1 MRAYYKNEGNSKY
14 LVYDVFFNN
23 DGVNFISPGSQQRL
37 GMALLLPY
45 KVMKLNSDGSFASDS
60 VRNLSYTAYEKRSGR
75 NSLLSESPSD
85 FIIDPDNSTQMID
98 MLRSNQQDFGHTTF
112 YLSFGVRPGR
122 SFNYDANEYFHSNR
136 NNPDLRRA
144 VEDQRGIYSGWNY
157 GIGIQVD
164 PNHPEGANRAYHMH
178 LEVKLRDNVT
188 NAELENAWSYANTAA
203 MGGVSKSAYT
213 VLSGRILPEDSALPS
228 IENQPPVKPAINSD
242 LVGKATTT
250 TVIDVS
256 TDPNTKVE
264 IFDKNGNKIGT
275 GTTGSNGHAYITP
288 TRPIPEGNVTAKAT
302 DNALHPNSSVSIPVQ
317 ATTLIPVMKPVINT
331 NVAGKAFSTPVIDIT
346 STSNT
351 RVELLDKNN
360 NVIGRGITSS
370 NGHVNIT
377 PDHYLFEGNITAK
390 AYDQTDET
398 NNATSDPR
406 HVTDTTPPR
415 KPVINTNLVNKVGT
429 RTPIDVSTDV
439 LTRVEIFDENG
450 KSYGVVLTGMD
461 GHGIITPREP
471 LPLGKIYA
479 RATDGAET
487 PNSIDSDHVP
497 VTDTIPPTVP
507 TVDTDLTGKAT
518 TLTPITVT
526 TDPNTNVQL
535 LDKNGQIIG
544 TGTTDSSGRVNI
556 TPTRPIPEGNVTAKA
571 IDNAEHTNSSTSDPV
586 KATDTTPPTKP
597 RVTTPLGGKATT
609 LTPVEVITD
618 PNTRVQLLDKD
629 GRVIGSGTT
638 GANGRVTITPTRPI
652 PEGNVTAKAI
662 DNAEHPNSSTSDP
675 VKATDTTPPTK
686 PRVTTPLGGKAT
698 TLTPVEVITDPNTNV
713 QLLDKNGNVIGSGTT
728 GANGRVTITPT
739 RPIPEG
745 NVTAKAIDNA
755 EHPNSSMSDPVKAT
769 DTTPPR
775 EPVVTNDLTG
785 KATTKT
791 PITVTTDPNTRVELL
806 DKDNHVI
813 GSGTTD
819 SNGRVTITPTVPIP
833 EGNVRAKAT
842 DNAEHPNSSLSQ
854 PKKATDTT
862 PPGSPIVN
870 TDLTGK
876 ATTRTPV
883 DVSADP
889 NTRIELL
896 DKDNHVIGT
905 GTTGANGHVIITP
918 TQPIPEGNVTAKAYD
933 NAEHP
938 NVSTSE
944 PKKATDTTP
953 PTEPVVTNDLTGK
966 ATTKTPITVTTDPNT
981 HVDLLDKDNHVIG
994 SGTTDS
1000 NGRVTITP
1008 TVPIPEGNV
1017 RAKATDNAEHP
1028 NSSTS
1033 QPKKATDTTPPGS
1046 PIVNT
1051 DLTGKATTRTP
1062 VDVSSDPNT
1071 RIELLDKDNHVIGT
1085 GTTGANGH
1093 VIITP
1098 TQPIAEGN
1106 VTAKAYD
1113 NAEHPNVST
1122 SAPKKATDTTPP
1134 TEPIVTNDLT
1144 GKATTKTPITVTTDP
1159 NTHVDLLDKDNHVIG
1174 SGTTDSNG
1182 RVTITPTVP
1191 IPEGNVRAKAT
1202 DNAEHPNSSTSQ
1214 PKKATDTTPP
1224 GSPIVNTDLTGKATT
1239 RTPVDVS
1246 SDPNTRIELLDKD
1259 NHVIGT
1265 GTTGANG
1272 HVIITPTQ
1280 PIPEGNVTAK
1290 AYDNAEH
1297 PNVSTSA
1304 PKKAT
1309 DTTPPTEPIVTNDLT
1324 GKATTK
1330 TPITVTTDPNTHVD
1344 LLDKDDN
1351 IIGSGTTD
1359 STGRVT
1365 ITPTVPIPEGN
1376 VRAKATDN
1384 AEHPNSS
1391 TSQPKKATD
1400 TTPPGSPI
1408 VNTDLTG
1415 KATTRTPVDVSSDP
1429 NTRIELL
1436 DKDNHVI
1443 GTGTTGAN
1451 GHVIITPTQPIPEGN
1466 VTAKAYDN
1474 AEHPNVS
1481 TSAPKKATDTTPPTE
1496 PVVTNDLTGKAT
1508 TTDPVEV
1515 TTDPNTKVELLDKDG
1530 NVIGTGTTDN
1540 TGHVTITPTK
1550 PIPEGNVTAKA
1561 TDNAEHPNSST
1572 SQPKKAT
1579 DVTPPVKPSVV
1590 GTLDG
1595 KVGTKD
1601 PVEVVTDPNTKVEL
1615 LDKDGN
1621 VIGSGTTDS
1630 TGHAIITP
1638 TVPIPEGNVTVKATD
1653 NAEHPNSST
1662 SDPVKATDTT
1672 PPTALVVT
1680 SYLTGKATTIDPVE
1694 VTTDPNT
1701 KVELLDKDGNV
1712 IGSGTTDN
1720 TGHVTITPTKP
1731 IPEGNVSAKAYDN
1744 AEHPNVST
1752 SAPKKATDTTPPTK
1766 PIPEGNVTAKAYD
1779 NAEHPNSST
1788 SDPVKATDTTP
1799 PTVPTLDTDLSGK
1812 AGTQTPITVTTDPN
1826 THVDLLDK
1834 DGNIIGSGTTDETGH
1849 VTITPTKPIPE
1860 GNVTAKATDNAE
1872 HPNSSTSQ
1880 PKKATD
1886 VTPPVKPSVV
1896 GTLDGKAGTK
1906 DPVEVVTDPNT
1917 KVELLDKD
1925 GNVIGSGTTDS
1936 TGHATITPTV
1946 PIPEGNVTVK
1956 ATDNAEHPN
1965 SSTSDPVKATDT
1977 TPPTTPT
1984 LDTDLGGKAGTQ
1996 TPITVTT
2003 DPNTHV
2009 DLLDKDGNIIGSGT
2023 TDNTGHVTITPTK
2036 PIPEGNVT
2044 AKATDNAEHPNSSTS
2059 QPKKA
2064 TDTTPPTAPVVTSDS
2079 TGKATTTDPVE
2090 VTTDPNTKVELLDKD
2105 GNVIGSGTTD
2115 NTGHV
2120 TITPTKPI
2128 PEGNVTAKAY
2138 DNAEHPNVS
2147 TSAPKKATD
2156 TTPPT
2161 EPIVTNDLT
2170 DKATTKTPI
2179 TVTTDPNTHVD
2190 LLDKDD
2196 NIIGSG
2202 TTDSTGRVT
2211 ITPTV
2216 PIPEGNVRAKA
2227 TDNAE
2232 HPNSSTSQPK
2242 KATDTTA
2249 PTAPV
2254 VTSDLTGKATTT
2266 DPVKVTTDPNT
2277 KVELLDKDG
2286 NIIGSGTTDET
2297 GHVTITPTKPI
2308 PEGNVTAKAIDNA
2321 EHPNSSTSDPVKA
2334 TDTTPPTVPTL
2345 DTDLSGKAGT
2355 QTPITVTTDPNTH
2368 VDLLDKDGNVI
2379 GSGTTDDTGH
2389 VTITPTKPIPE
2400 GDIYAKAIDNAE
2412 HPNSSVSK
2420 PVKATK
2426 LIVKS
2431 DKKAFIN
2438 DHSKEDES
2446 HNSTNNKHT
2455 IPVEKGNITNT
2466 ITKNKVK
2473 DLPSTGKKESTNNSL
2488 PYLVTLLGSFA
2499 LLISRKK
2506 ERKDNKRNK

>member
-157 GIGIQVD
+157 GIGIQVN

-250 TVIDVS
+250 TV
-256 TDPNTKVE
+256 
-264 IFDKNGNKIGT
+264 
-275 GTTGSNGHAYITP
+275 
-288 TRPIPEGNVTAKAT
+288 
-302 DNALHPNSSVSIPVQ
+302 
-317 ATTLIPVMKPVINT
+317 
-331 NVAGKAFSTPVIDIT
+331 
-346 STSNT
+346 
-351 RVELLDKNN
+351 
-360 NVIGRGITSS
+360 
-370 NGHVNIT
+370 
-377 PDHYLFEGNITAK
+377 
-390 AYDQTDET
+390 
-398 NNATSDPR
+398 
-406 HVTDTTPPR
+406 
-415 KPVINTNLVNKVGT
+415 
-429 RTPIDVSTDV
+429 IDVSTDV

-938 NVSTSE
+938 NVSTSA

-953 PTEPVVTNDLTGK
+953 PTEPV
-966 ATTKTPITVTTDPNT
+966 
-981 HVDLLDKDNHVIG
+981 
-994 SGTTDS
+994 
-1000 NGRVTITP
+1000 
-1008 TVPIPEGNV
+1008 
-1017 RAKATDNAEHP
+1017 
-1028 NSSTS
+1028 
-1033 QPKKATDTTPPGS
+1033 
-1046 PIVNT
+1046 
-1051 DLTGKATTRTP
+1051 
-1062 VDVSSDPNT
+1062 
-1071 RIELLDKDNHVIGT
+1071 
-1085 GTTGANGH
+1085 
-1093 VIITP
+1093 
-1098 TQPIAEGN
+1098 
-1106 VTAKAYD
+1106 
-1113 NAEHPNVST
+1113 
-1122 SAPKKATDTTPP
+1122 
-1134 TEPIVTNDLT
+1134 VTNDLT

-1309 DTTPPTEPIVTNDLT
+1309 DTTPPTEPVVTNDLT

-1344 LLDKDDN
+1344 LLDKDN
-1351 IIGSGTTD
+1351 HVIGSGTTD
-1359 STGRVT
+1359 SNGRVT

-1595 KVGTKD
+1595 K
-1601 PVEVVTDPNTKVEL
+1601 
-1615 LDKDGN
+1615 
-1621 VIGSGTTDS
+1621 
-1630 TGHAIITP
+1630 
-1638 TVPIPEGNVTVKATD
+1638 
-1653 NAEHPNSST
+1653 
-1662 SDPVKATDTT
+1662 
-1672 PPTALVVT
+1672 
-1680 SYLTGKATTIDPVE
+1680 
-1694 VTTDPNT
+1694 
-1701 KVELLDKDGNV
+1701 
-1712 IGSGTTDN
+1712 
-1720 TGHVTITPTKP
+1720 
-1731 IPEGNVSAKAYDN
+1731 
-1744 AEHPNVST
+1744 
-1752 SAPKKATDTTPPTK
+1752 
-1766 PIPEGNVTAKAYD
+1766 
-1779 NAEHPNSST
+1779 
-1788 SDPVKATDTTP
+1788 
-1799 PTVPTLDTDLSGK
+1799 
-1812 AGTQTPITVTTDPN
+1812 
-1826 THVDLLDK
+1826 
-1834 DGNIIGSGTTDETGH
+1834 
-1849 VTITPTKPIPE
+1849 
-1860 GNVTAKATDNAE
+1860 
-1872 HPNSSTSQ
+1872 
-1880 PKKATD
+1880 
-1886 VTPPVKPSVV
+1886 
-1896 GTLDGKAGTK
+1896 AGTK
-1906 DPVEVVTDPNT
+1906 DPVEVV
-1917 KVELLDKD
+1917 
-1925 GNVIGSGTTDS
+1925 
-1936 TGHATITPTV
+1936 
-1946 PIPEGNVTVK
+1946 
-1956 ATDNAEHPN
+1956 
-1965 SSTSDPVKATDT
+1965 
-1977 TPPTTPT
+1977 
-1984 LDTDLGGKAGTQ
+1984 
-1996 TPITVTT
+1996 
-2003 DPNTHV
+2003 
-2009 DLLDKDGNIIGSGT
+2009 
-2023 TDNTGHVTITPTK
+2023 
-2036 PIPEGNVT
+2036 
-2044 AKATDNAEHPNSSTS
+2044 
-2059 QPKKA
+2059 
-2064 TDTTPPTAPVVTSDS
+2064 
-2079 TGKATTTDPVE
+2079 
-2090 VTTDPNTKVELLDKD
+2090 TDPNTKVELLDKD

-2308 PEGNVTAKAIDNA
+2308 PEGNVTAKAYDNA

-2345 DTDLSGKAGT
+2345 DTDFKW
-2355 QTPITVTTDPNTH
+2355 
-2368 VDLLDKDGNVI
+2368 
-2379 GSGTTDDTGH
+2379 
-2389 VTITPTKPIPE
+2389 
-2400 GDIYAKAIDNAE
+2400 
-2412 HPNSSVSK
+2412 
-2420 PVKATK
+2420 
-2426 LIVKS
+2426 
-2431 DKKAFIN
+2431 
-2438 DHSKEDES
+2438 
-2446 HNSTNNKHT
+2446 
-2455 IPVEKGNITNT
+2455 
-2466 ITKNKVK
+2466 
-2473 DLPSTGKKESTNNSL
+2473 
-2488 PYLVTLLGSFA
+2488 
-2499 LLISRKK
+2499 
-2506 ERKDNKRNK
+2506 

>member
-1 MRAYYKNEGNSKY
+1 MTT
-14 LVYDVFFNN
+14 
-23 DGVNFISPGSQQRL
+23 PL
-37 GMALLLPY
+37 G
-45 KVMKLNSDGSFASDS
+45 
-60 VRNLSYTAYEKRSGR
+60 
-75 NSLLSESPSD
+75 
-85 FIIDPDNSTQMID
+85 
-98 MLRSNQQDFGHTTF
+98 
-112 YLSFGVRPGR
+112 
-122 SFNYDANEYFHSNR
+122 
-136 NNPDLRRA
+136 
-144 VEDQRGIYSGWNY
+144 
-157 GIGIQVD
+157 
-164 PNHPEGANRAYHMH
+164 
-178 LEVKLRDNVT
+178 
-188 NAELENAWSYANTAA
+188 
-203 MGGVSKSAYT
+203 
-213 VLSGRILPEDSALPS
+213 
-228 IENQPPVKPAINSD
+228 
-242 LVGKATTT
+242 GKAGT
-250 TVIDVS
+250 
-256 TDPNTKVE
+256 TDPV
-264 IFDKNGNKIGT
+264 
-275 GTTGSNGHAYITP
+275 
-288 TRPIPEGNVTAKAT
+288 
-302 DNALHPNSSVSIPVQ
+302 
-317 ATTLIPVMKPVINT
+317 
-331 NVAGKAFSTPVIDIT
+331 
-346 STSNT
+346 
-351 RVELLDKNN
+351 
-360 NVIGRGITSS
+360 
-370 NGHVNIT
+370 
-377 PDHYLFEGNITAK
+377 
-390 AYDQTDET
+390 
-398 NNATSDPR
+398 
-406 HVTDTTPPR
+406 
-415 KPVINTNLVNKVGT
+415 
-429 RTPIDVSTDV
+429 
-439 LTRVEIFDENG
+439 
-450 KSYGVVLTGMD
+450 
-461 GHGIITPREP
+461 
-471 LPLGKIYA
+471 
-479 RATDGAET
+479 
-487 PNSIDSDHVP
+487 
-497 VTDTIPPTVP
+497 
-507 TVDTDLTGKAT
+507 
-518 TLTPITVT
+518 TVT

-544 TGTTDSSGRVNI
+544 TGTTDSSGRVN
-556 TPTRPIPEGNVTAKA
+556 
-571 IDNAEHTNSSTSDPV
+571 
-586 KATDTTPPTKP
+586 
-597 RVTTPLGGKATT
+597 
-609 LTPVEVITD
+609 
-618 PNTRVQLLDKD
+618 
-629 GRVIGSGTT
+629 
-638 GANGRVTITPTRPI
+638 ITPTRPI

-698 TLTPVEVITDPNTNV
+698 TLTPVEVTTDPNTSV
-713 QLLDKNGNVIGSGTT
+713 QLLDKDGRVIGSGTT

-745 NVTAKAIDNA
+745 NVTAKATDNA
-755 EHPNSSMSDPVKAT
+755 EHPNSSTSDPVKAT
-769 DTTPPR
+769 DTTPPTKPR
-775 EPVVTNDLTG
+775 VTTPLGGKATTLTPIEVTTDPNTSVQLLDKDGRVIGSGTTGANGRVTITPTRPIPEGNVTAKATDNAERPNSSTSDPVKATDTTPPTEPVVTNDLTG

-791 PITVTTDPNTRVELL
+791 PITVTTDPNTHVDLL

-876 ATTRTPV
+876 ATTKTPV
-883 DVSADP
+883 DVSSDP

-896 DKDNHVIGT
+896 DKDNHVIGS

-938 NVSTSE
+938 NVSTSA

-1028 NSSTS
+1028 NSSLS
-1033 QPKKATDTTPPGS
+1033 KPKKATDTTPPGS

-1071 RIELLDKDNHVIGT
+1071 RIELLDKDNHVIG
-1085 GTTGANGH
+1085 
-1093 VIITP
+1093 
-1098 TQPIAEGN
+1098 
-1106 VTAKAYD
+1106 
-1113 NAEHPNVST
+1113 S
-1122 SAPKKATDTTPP
+1122 
-1134 TEPIVTNDLT
+1134 
-1144 GKATTKTPITVTTDP
+1144 
-1159 NTHVDLLDKDNHVIG
+1159 
-1174 SGTTDSNG
+1174 
-1182 RVTITPTVP
+1182 
-1191 IPEGNVRAKAT
+1191 
-1202 DNAEHPNSSTSQ
+1202 
-1214 PKKATDTTPP
+1214 
-1224 GSPIVNTDLTGKATT
+1224 
-1239 RTPVDVS
+1239 
-1246 SDPNTRIELLDKD
+1246 
-1259 NHVIGT
+1259 

-1297 PNVSTSA
+1297 PNVSTSE

-1309 DTTPPTEPIVTNDLT
+1309 DTTPPTEPVVTNDLT

-1344 LLDKDDN
+1344 LLDKDGN

-1359 STGRVT
+1359 DTGHVT
-1365 ITPTVPIPEGN
+1365 ITPTKPIPEGN
-1376 VRAKATDN
+1376 VTAKATDD

-1400 TTPPGSPI
+1400 TTPP
-1408 VNTDLTG
+1408 
-1415 KATTRTPVDVSSDP
+1415 
-1429 NTRIELL
+1429 
-1436 DKDNHVI
+1436 
-1443 GTGTTGAN
+1443 
-1451 GHVIITPTQPIPEGN
+1451 
-1466 VTAKAYDN
+1466 TA
-1474 AEHPNVS
+1474 
-1481 TSAPKKATDTTPPTE
+1481 
-1496 PVVTNDLTGKAT
+1496 PVVTSDLTGKAT

-1530 NVIGTGTTDN
+1530 NVIGSGTTDDTGHVTITPTRPIPEGN
-1540 TGHVTITPTK
+1540 VSAKAYDNAEVPNVAASQPKKATDTTPPTTPTLDTDLGGKAGTQTPITVTTDPNTHVDLLDKDGNVIGSGTTDDTGHVTITPTK

-1579 DVTPPVKPSVV
+1579 DLTPPVKPSVV

-1595 KVGTKD
+1595 KAGTKD

-1630 TGHAIITP
+1630 TGHATITS

-1672 PPTALVVT
+1672 PPT
-1680 SYLTGKATTIDPVE
+1680 
-1694 VTTDPNT
+1694 
-1701 KVELLDKDGNV
+1701 
-1712 IGSGTTDN
+1712 
-1720 TGHVTITPTKP
+1720 
-1731 IPEGNVSAKAYDN
+1731 
-1744 AEHPNVST
+1744 
-1752 SAPKKATDTTPPTK
+1752 
-1766 PIPEGNVTAKAYD
+1766 
-1779 NAEHPNSST
+1779 
-1788 SDPVKATDTTP
+1788 
-1799 PTVPTLDTDLSGK
+1799 VPTLDTDLGGK

-1826 THVDLLDK
+1826 TKVELLDK
-1834 DGNIIGSGTTDETGH
+1834 DSNIIGSSTTDDTGH

-1886 VTPPVKPSVV
+1886 LTPPVKPSVV

-1977 TPPTTPT
+1977 TPPTVPT

-2023 TDNTGHVTITPTK
+2023 TGDTGHVTITPTK

-2064 TDTTPPTAPVVTSDS
+2064 TDTTPPTAPVVTSDL

-2115 NTGHV
+2115 SNGHV
-2120 TITPTKPI
+2120 TITPTRPI
-2128 PEGNVTAKAY
+2128 PVGDVSAKAY
-2138 DNAEHPNVS
+2138 DNAEVPNVA
-2147 TSAPKKATD
+2147 TSQPKKATD

-2161 EPIVTNDLT
+2161 T
-2170 DKATTKTPI
+2170 
-2179 TVTTDPNTHVD
+2179 
-2190 LLDKDD
+2190 
-2196 NIIGSG
+2196 
-2202 TTDSTGRVT
+2202 
-2211 ITPTV
+2211 
-2216 PIPEGNVRAKA
+2216 
-2227 TDNAE
+2227 
-2232 HPNSSTSQPK
+2232 
-2242 KATDTTA
+2242 
-2249 PTAPV
+2249 
-2254 VTSDLTGKATTT
+2254 
-2266 DPVKVTTDPNT
+2266 
-2277 KVELLDKDG
+2277 
-2286 NIIGSGTTDET
+2286 
-2297 GHVTITPTKPI
+2297 
-2308 PEGNVTAKAIDNA
+2308 
-2321 EHPNSSTSDPVKA
+2321 
-2334 TDTTPPTVPTL
+2334 PTL
-2345 DTDLSGKAGT
+2345 DTDLGGKAGT

-2368 VDLLDKDGNVI
+2368 VDLLDKDGNII
-2379 GSGTTDDTGH
+2379 GSGTTDSNGH

-2400 GDIYAKAIDNAE
+2400 GNVSAKATDNAEHPNSSTSQPKKATDLTPPVKPSVVGTLDGKAGTKDPVEVVTDPNTKVELLDKDGNVIGSGTTDSTGHATITPTVPIPEGNVTVKATDNAEHPNSSTSDPVKATDTTPPTAPVVTSDLTGKATTTDPVEVTTDPNTHVDLLDKDGNIIGSGTTDSNGHVTITPTRPIPEGDVYAKAIDNAE
-2412 HPNSSVSK
+2412 HPNISISK

-2431 DKKAFIN
+2431 HKKEAKN
-2438 DHSKEDES
+2438 GHSKENEN
-2446 HNSTNNKHT
+2446 HNSRKSKNT
-2455 IPVEKGNITNT
+2455 IRDEKGNKINT
-2466 ITKNKVK
+2466 STKKKVK
-2473 DLPSTGKKESTNNSL
+2473 DLPSTGKKELTNNSL
-2488 PYLVTLLGSFA
+2488 PYIVTLLGSFA
-2499 LLISRKK
+2499 LLISRKR
-2506 ERKDNKRNK
+2506 ERKDNNRNK